1 MNLGGATLIQ
11 PRKFAQDFIKSLKE
25 RAEVVPHA
33 GRRVSSGQ
41 VLKLGSD
48 CTGSL
53 KEIRPSSD
61 GSTADASIQTFE
73 SDVTDGGVLLS

>member
-53 KEIRPSSD
+53 KKSGPHLMGPPPMRP
-61 GSTADASIQTFE
+61 FKRLK
-73 SDVTDGGVLLS
+73 VT

>member
-33 GRRVSSGQ
+33 GRRVSSGE

-48 CTGSL
+48 CTGLGSDFVAL
-53 KEIRPSSD
+53 KMALGASVQLK
-61 GSTADASIQTFE
+61 TAFISVTW
-73 SDVTDGGVLLS
+73 DV